1 MIKKRLFS
9 LAVIVICLS
18 IAGAGTLAYFSDQ
31 TVAHNVITSG
41 NIKIDLLEWQEGPD
55 GWVSYPKEEISVMPG
70 TSVSKIVQVENVGNN
85 EAWIRV
91 KVDKTITKADGET
104 GDAELLEI
112 RYKEE
117 DAYNRQDWELKDDGY
132 YYYKEKLLPAQ
143 KTGVLFDTVIF
154 DPDMDNAYQNS
165 TAQVSVYAQATQVA
179 NNGER
184 AQDAQGWPQD

>member
-1 MIKKRLFS
+1 MVKKRLFS

-18 IAGAGTLAYFSDQ
+18 IAGAGTLAYFSDR

-104 GDAELLEI
+104 GDAKLLEI

-154 DPDMDNAYQNS
+154 DPDMDNDYQNS

>member
-18 IAGAGTLAYFSDQ
+18 IAGAGTLAYFSDR

-104 GDAELLEI
+104 GDAKLLEI

-154 DPDMDNAYQNS
+154 DPDMDNDYQNS